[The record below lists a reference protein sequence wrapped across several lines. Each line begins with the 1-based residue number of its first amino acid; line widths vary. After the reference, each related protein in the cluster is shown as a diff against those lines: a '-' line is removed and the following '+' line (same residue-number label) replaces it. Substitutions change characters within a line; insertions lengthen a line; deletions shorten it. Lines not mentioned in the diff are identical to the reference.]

1 MKINEATIEAYKAMA
16 KDSECPSME
25 TQIRENLERTCD
37 KFAGNEDKFE
47 RCLSYLEDCASQ
59 ILDGKSGDVPDEV
72 CYRICRDY
80 FNDELWNVEEV
91 KTKAKAAKIESKIQQ
106 AKFKKEKAAQ
116 AVKDAKEQMAKA
128 KKEVKKAEKESSEFH
143 RKEERKYME
152 DMAKKA
158 TQDFKKEQLDKERER
173 LEKLKEKHGLKDA
186 EPPKN
191 EPEAK
196 KFPTCR
202 VCGREVI
209 NVYKEGMCLD
219 CYYKRPMQAE
229 KITAH
234 TAQIQPEPG
243 QLDFFEAMGV

>member
-1 MKINEATIEAYKAMA
+1 MKPNKDQIEAYKEMA
-16 KDSECPSME
+16 KNSPDSMKAKIEA
-25 TQIRENLERTCD
+25 NLKATCD
-37 KFAGNEDKFE
+37 KYAGHED
-47 RCLSYLEDCASQ
+47 RLNDCIDYLTDCARE
-59 ILDGKSGDVPDEV
+59 ILNSKSGDVPDEV

-143 RKEERKYME
+143 RKEERKYM
-152 DMAKKA
+152 ANKA
-158 TQDFKKEQLDKERER
+158 IQDIEKEQLDKERER
-173 LEKLKEKHGLKDA
+173 LEKIKEKHGLNTA
-186 EPPKN
+186 EPPKK
-191 EPEAK
+191 EPEEK

-229 KITAH
+229 KTPAQTAH
-234 TAQIQPEPG
+234 IQPEPG

>member
-1 MKINEATIEAYKAMA
+1 MKPTEEQLEAYKAMA
-16 KDSECPSME
+16 KESAGADME
-25 TQIRENLERTCD
+25 SQIRENLQKTCD
-37 KFAGNEDKFE
+37 KFPGNEDKLD
-47 RCLSYLEDCASQ
+47 RCLEYLNDCARE
-59 ILDGKSGDVPDEV
+59 ILGNKSGDVPDEV

-91 KTKAKAAKIESKIQQ
+91 KTKAEAAKIESKIQQ

-116 AVKDAKEQMAKA
+116 AVKDAKAQEAKA

-152 DMAKKA
+152 AMAKKV
-158 TQDFKKEQLDKERER
+158 TQDFEKEQLDKERER
-173 LEKLKEKHGLKDA
+173 LEKLKEKHGLKAA
-186 EPPKN
+186 EPPKK

-209 NVYKEGMCLD
+209 NVYKDGMCVE
-219 CYYKRPMQAE
+219 CYDKRPMQAE
-229 KITAH
+229 K
-234 TAQIQPEPG
+234 TAQIQPVPG
-243 QLDFFEAMGV
+243 QLDLFAAMGV